1 MVDESKIYS
10 GTRDINKTIFQ
21 TKSLTSSVTTYHIP
35 SNWIKH
41 GRFNHNKDPYCI
53 NIIDTPGFGDTR
65 GLEMEKCI
73 NEMIK
78 ILYKVLTQS
87 TAFF

>member
-1 MVDESKIYS
+1 MY
-10 GTRDINKTIFQ
+10 FQ
-21 TKSLTSSVTTYHIP
+21 TRSMTSSVTTYHIP
-35 SNWIKH
+35 SSWIKN
-41 GRFNHNKDPYCI
+41 GRFNTNNDPYCI

-78 ILYKVLTQS
+78 NSLLSIDTIDNILLVVKS
-87 TAFF
+87 NE

>member
-1 MVDESKIYS
+1 M
-10 GTRDINKTIFQ
+10 
-21 TKSLTSSVTTYHIP
+21 TSSVTTYHIP

-78 ILYKVLTQS
+78 NSLQS
-87 TAFF
+87 IDTIDSIFLVVKSNE